1 MTAFTA
7 SSRTASFR
15 FFKVFPRTEI
25 VESVA
30 MLAVALLISVSIN
43 AML

>member
-1 MTAFTA
+1 MTAFA
-7 SSRTASFR
+7 SSSRTTSFR
-15 FFKVFPRTEI
+15 FLKGLPGTDLIENVG
-25 VESVA
+25 